1 MEQDSTLLDFGI
13 NLLEGEI
20 DDVIFR
26 TNEFLTTDTFI
37 GSQGPFWWLV
47 QMSMALSVI
56 FSLIYYSGMGYRM
69 ILKHEPLDV
78 MKLFRPFAISLVLTF
93 WYPPTKTG
101 MAGGNVNDCI
111 LDYLAFVPNAIGSY
125 THDLY
130 EAEAVQ
136 VEGRAADVQRLMFQL
151 RQDASDPM
159 SSILLAFKAVGNL
172 AQESSVQNMGDADAL
187 LQEEQMISKAQITTL
202 ISGIVQLLDQIIMFA
217 ALVIFRI
224 GWWSTIYAQQI
235 LLGLLTIFGP
245 IQWAFS
251 LLHKFENAWMKWIM
265 RYLTVHLYGAMLYFV
280 GFYVL
285 LLFDIVLN
293 IQYNDLA
300 AVVADNEATMS
311 YLKNSFLS
319 TGYLM
324 AASCVAVKC
333 LSMVPD
339 LAAWI
344 LPEGEAVM
352 SVRAFS
358 EGVTNSLKSSMHSM
372 GSTATRMF

>member
-13 NLLEGEI
+13 NLLEEEI

-26 TNEFLTTDTFI
+26 TNQFLTTDTFI
-37 GSQGPFWWLV
+37 GDHGPFWWIV

-56 FSLIYYSGMGYRM
+56 FTLIYYSGMGYRM

-172 AQESSVQNMGDADAL
+172 TQESSVQNMGDADAL

-311 YLKNSFLS
+311 YVKNSFFS

-372 GSTATRMF
+372 GSTASRMF

>member
-1 MEQDSTLLDFGI
+1 MEKDSTLIDFGI
-13 NLLEGEI
+13 NLLEEEI

-37 GSQGPFWWLV
+37 GDQGPFWWLV

-56 FSLIYYSGMGYRM
+56 FTLIYYSGMGYRM

-111 LDYLAFVPNAIGSY
+111 LDYLAFIPNAIGSY

-151 RQDASDPM
+151 REDASDPM

-202 ISGIVQLLDQIIMFA
+202 ISGIIQLLDQIIMFA

>member
-13 NLLEGEI
+13 NLLEEEI

-37 GSQGPFWWLV
+37 GDQGPFWWLV

-56 FSLIYYSGMGYRM
+56 FTLIFYSSMGYRM

-136 VEGRAADVQRLMFQL
+136 VEGRAADVQRLMYQL

-202 ISGIVQLLDQIIMFA
+202 ISGIIQLLDQIIMFA

-358 EGVTNSLKSSMHSM
+358 EGVTNSLKSSMTSM
-372 GSTATRMF
+372 GSSAAKMI

>member
-1 MEQDSTLLDFGI
+1 MERDSTLLDFGI

-20 DDVIFR
+20 DDVIFQ

-56 FSLIYYSGMGYRM
+56 FTLIYYSGMGYRM

-101 MAGGNVNDCI
+101 MAGSDVNDCI

-151 RQDASDPM
+151 REDASDPM

-202 ISGIVQLLDQIIMFA
+202 ISGIIQLLDQIIMFA

-224 GWWSTIYAQQI
+224 GWWSTIYAQI

-311 YLKNSFLS
+311 YVKNSFLS

-358 EGVTNSLKSSMHSM
+358 EGVTNSLKSSMQSM
-372 GSTATRMF
+372 GSTAARAF

>member
-13 NLLEGEI
+13 NLLEEEI

-37 GSQGPFWWLV
+37 GDQGPFWWLV

-56 FSLIYYSGMGYRM
+56 FTLIYYSGMGYRM

-111 LDYLAFVPNAIGSY
+111 LDYLAFIPNAIGSY

-151 RQDASDPM
+151 REDASDPM

-202 ISGIVQLLDQIIMFA
+202 ISGIIQLLDQIIMFA

>member
-13 NLLEGEI
+13 NLLEEEI

-37 GSQGPFWWLV
+37 GDQGPFWWIV

-56 FSLIYYSGMGYRM
+56 FTLIFYAGMGYRM

-136 VEGRAADVQRLMFQL
+136 VEGRAADVQRLMYQL

-159 SSILLAFKAVGNL
+159 SSILMAFKAVGNL

-202 ISGIVQLLDQIIMFA
+202 ISGIIQILDQIIMFA

-339 LAAWI
+339 LAACI

-372 GSTATRMF
+372 GSTAARAF

>member
-1 MEQDSTLLDFGI
+1 
-13 NLLEGEI
+13 
-20 DDVIFR
+20 
-26 TNEFLTTDTFI
+26 
-37 GSQGPFWWLV
+37 
-47 QMSMALSVI
+47 
-56 FSLIYYSGMGYRM
+56 
-69 ILKHEPLDV
+69 
-78 MKLFRPFAISLVLTF
+78 
-93 WYPPTKTG
+93 
-101 MAGGNVNDCI
+101 
-111 LDYLAFVPNAIGSY
+111 
-125 THDLY
+125 
-130 EAEAVQ
+130 
-136 VEGRAADVQRLMFQL
+136 
-151 RQDASDPM
+151 
-159 SSILLAFKAVGNL
+159 
-172 AQESSVQNMGDADAL
+172 
-187 LQEEQMISKAQITTL
+187 
-202 ISGIVQLLDQIIMFA
+202 MFA

-358 EGVTNSLKSSMHSM
+358 EGVTNSLKSSMTSM
-372 GSTATRMF
+372 GSSAAKMI

>member
-1 MEQDSTLLDFGI
+1 MERDSTLLDFGI

-20 DDVIFR
+20 DDVIFQ

-56 FSLIYYSGMGYRM
+56 FTLIYYSGMGYRM

-101 MAGGNVNDCI
+101 MAGGDVNDCI

-151 RQDASDPM
+151 REDASDPM

-202 ISGIVQLLDQIIMFA
+202 ISGIIQLLDQIIMFA

-358 EGVTNSLKSSMHSM
+358 EGVTNSLKSSMQSM
-372 GSTATRMF
+372 GSTAARAF

>member
-1 MEQDSTLLDFGI
+1 MEGDSTIVDFGI
-13 NLLEGEI
+13 NLLEEEI

-37 GSQGPFWWLV
+37 GDQGPFWWIV

-56 FSLIYYSGMGYRM
+56 FTLIYFSGMGYRM

-101 MAGGNVNDCI
+101 MAGGGVNDCI

-130 EAEAVQ
+130 QAEAVQ
-136 VEGRAADVQRLMFQL
+136 VNGRMNDVQRLMYQL
-151 RQDASDPM
+151 RDDSSDPM
-159 SSILLAFKAVGNL
+159 SNILLAFKAVGNL

-202 ISGIVQLLDQIIMFA
+202 ISGIVQILDQIIMLI
-217 ALVIFRI
+217 ALITFRI
-224 GWWSTIYAQQI
+224 GWWATIYAQQI
-235 LLGLLTIFGP
+235 LLGMLTIFGP

-251 LLHKFENAWMKWIM
+251 LLPKWEGAWAKWLI
-265 RYLTVHLYGAMLYFV
+265 RYITVHFYGAMLYFV

-311 YLKNSFLS
+311 YLKNSFFS
-319 TGYLM
+319 AGYLM
-324 AASCVAVKC
+324 AASVVAVKC
-333 LSMVPD
+333 LNMVPE
-339 LAAWI
+339 LAQWMI
-344 LPEGEAVM
+344 PEGE
-352 SVRAFS
+352 SLFS
-358 EGVTNSLKSSMHSM
+358 ARSFGEGV
-372 GSTATRMF
+372 ATTVSQKLQSVIPGR

>member
-1 MEQDSTLLDFGI
+1 MEQDSTLIDFGI
-13 NLLEGEI
+13 NLLEEEI

-37 GSQGPFWWLV
+37 GSQGPFWWIV

-56 FSLIYYSGMGYRM
+56 FTLIFYSSMGYRM

-93 WYPPTKTG
+93 WYPPTMTG
-101 MAGGNVNDCI
+101 MAGGSKWGVNDCI

-159 SSILLAFKAVGNL
+159 SSILLAYKAVGNL
-172 AQESSVQNMGDADAL
+172 VHESSVQAQADADAL

-202 ISGIVQLLDQIIMFA
+202 ISGIIQLLDQIIMFA

-358 EGVTNSLKSSMHSM
+358 EGVTNSLKSSMASM
-372 GSTATRMF
+372 GIK

>member
-26 TNEFLTTDTFI
+26 TNQFLTTDTFI
-37 GSQGPFWWLV
+37 GDHGPFWWIV
-47 QMSMALSVI
+47 QMSMALSGI
-56 FSLIYYSGMGYRM
+56 FTLIYYSGMGYRM

-111 LDYLAFVPNAIGSY
+111 LDYLAFIPNAIGSY

-136 VEGRAADVQRLMFQL
+136 VEGRAADVQRLMYQL

-202 ISGIVQLLDQIIMFA
+202 ISGIIQLLDQIIMFS

-235 LLGLLTIFGP
+235 LLGLLTTFGP

-251 LLHKFENAWMKWIM
+251 LLPKWENAWMKWIM

-358 EGVTNSLKSSMHSM
+358 EGVTNSLKSSMASM
-372 GSTATRMF
+372 GIK

>member
-13 NLLEGEI
+13 NLLEEEI

-56 FSLIYYSGMGYRM
+56 FTLIYYSGMGYRM

-101 MAGGNVNDCI
+101 MAGGGVNDCI
-111 LDYLAFVPNAIGSY
+111 LDYLAYVPNAIGSY

-136 VEGRAADVQRLMFQL
+136 VEGRAADVQRLMYQL
-151 RQDASDPM
+151 RDDSSDPM

-202 ISGIVQLLDQIIMFA
+202 ISGIIQLLDQIIMFA

-235 LLGLLTIFGP
+235 LLGLLTIFEP

-372 GSTATRMF
+372 GSTASRMF

>member
-1 MEQDSTLLDFGI
+1 MEGDSTIVDFGI
-13 NLLEGEI
+13 NLLEEEI

-37 GSQGPFWWLV
+37 GDQGPFWWIV

-56 FSLIYYSGMGYRM
+56 FTLIYFSGMGYRM

-101 MAGGNVNDCI
+101 MAGGGVNDCI

-130 EAEAVQ
+130 QAEAVQ
-136 VEGRAADVQRLMFQL
+136 VNGRMNDVQRLMYQL
-151 RQDASDPM
+151 RDDSSDPM
-159 SSILLAFKAVGNL
+159 SNILLAFKAVGNL

-202 ISGIVQLLDQIIMFA
+202 ISGIVQLLDQIIMLI
-217 ALVIFRI
+217 ALITFRI
-224 GWWSTIYAQQI
+224 GWWATIYAQQI
-235 LLGLLTIFGP
+235 LLGMLTIFGP

-251 LLHKFENAWMKWIM
+251 LLPKWEGAWAKWII
-265 RYLTVHLYGAMLYFV
+265 RYITVHFYGAMLYFV

-311 YLKNSFLS
+311 YLKNSFFS
-319 TGYLM
+319 AGYLM
-324 AASCVAVKC
+324 AASVVAVKC
-333 LSMVPD
+333 LNMVPE
-339 LAAWI
+339 LAQWMI
-344 LPEGEAVM
+344 PEGE
-352 SVRAFS
+352 SLFS
-358 EGVTNSLKSSMHSM
+358 ARSFGEGV
-372 GSTATRMF
+372 ATTVSQKLQSVIPGR

>member
-1 MEQDSTLLDFGI
+1 MEGDSTIVDFGI
-13 NLLEGEI
+13 NLLEEEI

-37 GSQGPFWWLV
+37 GSQGPFWWIV

-56 FSLIYYSGMGYRM
+56 FTLIYFSGMGYRM

-101 MAGGNVNDCI
+101 MAGGGVNDCI

-136 VEGRAADVQRLMFQL
+136 VNGRMNDVQRLMYQL
-151 RQDASDPM
+151 RDDSSDPM
-159 SSILLAFKAVGNL
+159 SNILLAFKAVGNL

-202 ISGIVQLLDQIIMFA
+202 ISGIIQLLDQIIMLI
-217 ALVIFRI
+217 ALITFRI
-224 GWWSTIYAQQI
+224 GWWATIYAQQI
-235 LLGLLTIFGP
+235 LLGMLTIFGP

-251 LLHKFENAWMKWIM
+251 LLPKWEGAWAKWLI
-265 RYLTVHLYGAMLYFV
+265 RYITVHFYGAMLYFV

-311 YLKNSFLS
+311 YLKNSFFS
-319 TGYLM
+319 AGYLM
-324 AASCVAVKC
+324 AASVVAVKC
-333 LSMVPD
+333 LNMVPE
-339 LAAWI
+339 LAQWMI
-344 LPEGEAVM
+344 PEGE
-352 SVRAFS
+352 SLFS
-358 EGVTNSLKSSMHSM
+358 ARSFGEGVATTVSQKLHSIIP
-372 GSTATRMF
+372 GR

>member
-1 MEQDSTLLDFGI
+1 MEGDSTIVDFGI
-13 NLLEGEI
+13 NLLEEEI

-37 GSQGPFWWLV
+37 GDQGPFWWIV

-56 FSLIYYSGMGYRM
+56 FTLIYFSGMGYRM

-101 MAGGNVNDCI
+101 MAGGGVNDCI

-130 EAEAVQ
+130 QAEAVQ
-136 VEGRAADVQRLMFQL
+136 VNGRMNDVQRLMYQL
-151 RQDASDPM
+151 RDDSSDPM
-159 SSILLAFKAVGNL
+159 SNILLAFKAVGNL

-202 ISGIVQLLDQIIMFA
+202 ISGIVQPLDQIIMLI
-217 ALVIFRI
+217 ALITFRI
-224 GWWSTIYAQQI
+224 GWWATIYAQQI
-235 LLGLLTIFGP
+235 LLGMLTIFGP

-251 LLHKFENAWMKWIM
+251 LLPKWEGAWAKWLI
-265 RYLTVHLYGAMLYFV
+265 RYITVHFYGAMLYFV

-311 YLKNSFLS
+311 YLKNSFFS
-319 TGYLM
+319 AGYLM
-324 AASCVAVKC
+324 AASVVAVKC
-333 LSMVPD
+333 LNMVPE
-339 LAAWI
+339 LAQWMI
-344 LPEGEAVM
+344 PEGE
-352 SVRAFS
+352 SLFS
-358 EGVTNSLKSSMHSM
+358 ARSFGEGV
-372 GSTATRMF
+372 ATTVSQKLQSVIPGR

>member
-1 MEQDSTLLDFGI
+1 MVQDSTLLDFGI
-13 NLLEGEI
+13 NLLEEEI

-56 FSLIYYSGMGYRM
+56 FTLIFYSSMGYRM

-136 VEGRAADVQRLMFQL
+136 VEGRAADVQRLMYQL

-172 AQESSVQNMGDADAL
+172 AQESSVQNMADADAL
-187 LQEEQMISKAQITTL
+187 LQQEQMISKAQITTL
-202 ISGIVQLLDQIIMFA
+202 ISGIIQLLDQIIMFA

-311 YLKNSFLS
+311 YVKNSFFS

-372 GSTATRMF
+372 GSTAARAF

>member
-56 FSLIYYSGMGYRM
+56 FTLIYYSGMGYRM

-130 EAEAVQ
+130 QAEAVQ

-202 ISGIVQLLDQIIMFA
+202 ISGIIQLLDQIIMFA

-372 GSTATRMF
+372 GSTAARAF

>member
-1 MEQDSTLLDFGI
+1 MEQDSTLIDFGI
-13 NLLEGEI
+13 NLLEEEI

-26 TNEFLTTDTFI
+26 TNQFLTTDTFI
-37 GSQGPFWWLV
+37 GDQGPFWWIV

-56 FSLIYYSGMGYRM
+56 FTLIFYAGMGYRM

-101 MAGGNVNDCI
+101 MAGGGVNDCI

-136 VEGRAADVQRLMFQL
+136 VEGRAADVQRLMYQL

-159 SSILLAFKAVGNL
+159 SGILLAYKAVGNL
-172 AQESSVQNMGDADAL
+172 VHESSVQNMGDADAL

-202 ISGIVQLLDQIIMFA
+202 FSGIVQALDQIIMFA

-358 EGVTNSLKSSMHSM
+358 EGVTNSLKSSMHSI
-372 GSTATRMF
+372 GSTAARAF

>member
-1 MEQDSTLLDFGI
+1 MEKDSTLLDFGI

-37 GSQGPFWWLV
+37 GDQGPFWWIV

-56 FSLIYYSGMGYRM
+56 FTLIYYSGMGYRM

-202 ISGIVQLLDQIIMFA
+202 FSGIVQFLDQIIMFA

-311 YLKNSFLS
+311 YVKNSFFS

-352 SVRAFS
+352 SVRAFC
-358 EGVTNSLKSSMHSM
+358 EGVTNSLKSSMTSM
-372 GSTATRMF
+372 GSSAAKMF

>member
-1 MEQDSTLLDFGI
+1 MEGDSTIVDFGI
-13 NLLEGEI
+13 NLLEEEI

-37 GSQGPFWWLV
+37 GDQGPFWWIV

-56 FSLIYYSGMGYRM
+56 FTLIYFSGMGYRM

-101 MAGGNVNDCI
+101 MAGGGVNDCI

-130 EAEAVQ
+130 QAEAVQ
-136 VEGRAADVQRLMFQL
+136 VNGRMNDVQRLMYQL
-151 RQDASDPM
+151 RDDSSDPM
-159 SSILLAFKAVGNL
+159 SNILLAFKAVGNL

-202 ISGIVQLLDQIIMFA
+202 ISGIVQLLDQIIMLI
-217 ALVIFRI
+217 ALITFRI
-224 GWWSTIYAQQI
+224 GWWATIYAQQI
-235 LLGLLTIFGP
+235 LLGMLTIFGP

-251 LLHKFENAWMKWIM
+251 LLPKWEGAWAKWLI
-265 RYLTVHLYGAMLYFV
+265 RYITVHFYGAMLYFV

-311 YLKNSFLS
+311 YLKNSFFS
-319 TGYLM
+319 AGYLM
-324 AASCVAVKC
+324 AASVVAVKC
-333 LSMVPD
+333 LNMVPE
-339 LAAWI
+339 LAQWMI
-344 LPEGEAVM
+344 PEGE
-352 SVRAFS
+352 SLFS
-358 EGVTNSLKSSMHSM
+358 ARSFGEGV
-372 GSTATRMF
+372 ATTVSQKLQSVIQGR

>member
-1 MEQDSTLLDFGI
+1 MEQDSTILDFGI
-13 NLLEGEI
+13 NLLEEEI

-26 TNEFLTTDTFI
+26 TNEFLTDSTFI
-37 GSQGPFWWLV
+37 GSQGPFWWIV

-56 FSLIYYSGMGYRM
+56 FTLIFYSGMGYRM
-69 ILKHEPLDV
+69 ILKREPLDV

-93 WYPPTKTG
+93 WYPPTMTG

-111 LDYLAFVPNAIGSY
+111 LDYLAWVPNAIGSY

-130 EAEAVQ
+130 ASEAVQ
-136 VEGRAADVQRLMFQL
+136 VEDRAKDVQRLMYQL
-151 RQDASDPM
+151 REDASDPM
-159 SSILLAFKAVGNL
+159 STILMAFKAVGNL
-172 AQESSVQNMGDADAL
+172 VQESSVQNMGDADAA
-187 LQEEQMISKAQITTL
+187 LQQEQLISKAQITTL
-202 ISGIVQLLDQIIMFA
+202 FSGFVQLLDQIIMFA

-224 GWWSTIYAQQI
+224 GWWSTIYCQQI
-235 LLGLLTIFGP
+235 LLGALTIFGP

-251 LLHKFENAWMKWIM
+251 LLPKFETAWMKWIM

-311 YLKNSFLS
+311 YIKNSFFS

-324 AASCVAVKC
+324 AASVVAVKC
-333 LSMVPD
+333 LSLVPD

-352 SVRAFS
+352 SVRGFS
-358 EGVTNSLKSSMHSM
+358 EGVTQSLKSSMHSM
-372 GSTATRMF
+372 GSMGKLV

>member
-1 MEQDSTLLDFGI
+1 MERDSTLLDFGI

-20 DDVIFR
+20 DDVIFQ

-56 FSLIYYSGMGYRM
+56 FTLIYYSGMGYRM

-101 MAGGNVNDCI
+101 MAGSDVNDCI

-151 RQDASDPM
+151 REDASDPM

-202 ISGIVQLLDQIIMFA
+202 ISGIIQLLDQIIMFA

-311 YLKNSFLS
+311 YVKNSFLS

-358 EGVTNSLKSSMHSM
+358 EGVTNSLKSSMQSM
-372 GSTATRMF
+372 GSTAARAF

>member
-13 NLLEGEI
+13 NLLEEEI

-37 GSQGPFWWLV
+37 GSQGPFWWIV

-56 FSLIYYSGMGYRM
+56 FTLIFYSSMGYKM

-93 WYPPTKTG
+93 WYPTTMTG
-101 MAGGNVNDCI
+101 MAGGRVNDCI
-111 LDYLAFVPNAIGSY
+111 LDYLAYVPNAIGSY

-136 VEGRAADVQRLMFQL
+136 VEGRAADVQRLMYQL

-159 SSILLAFKAVGNL
+159 SGILLAFKAVGNL

-202 ISGIVQLLDQIIMFA
+202 ISGIIQLLDQIIMFA

-251 LLHKFENAWMKWIM
+251 LLHKFETAWMKWIM

-333 LSMVPD
+333 LSLVPD

-358 EGVTNSLKSSMHSM
+358 EGVTNSLKSSMASM
-372 GSTATRMF
+372 GIK

>member
-1 MEQDSTLLDFGI
+1 MEGDSTIVDFGI
-13 NLLEGEI
+13 NLLEEEI

-37 GSQGPFWWLV
+37 GSQGPFWWIV

-56 FSLIYYSGMGYRM
+56 FTLIYFSGMGYRM

-101 MAGGNVNDCI
+101 MAGGGVNDCI

-136 VEGRAADVQRLMFQL
+136 VNGRMNDVQRLMYQL
-151 RQDASDPM
+151 RDDSSDPM
-159 SSILLAFKAVGNL
+159 SNILLAFKAVGNL

-202 ISGIVQLLDQIIMFA
+202 ISGIIQLLDQIIMLI
-217 ALVIFRI
+217 ALITFRI
-224 GWWSTIYAQQI
+224 GWWATIYAQQI
-235 LLGLLTIFGP
+235 LLGMLTIFGP

-251 LLHKFENAWMKWIM
+251 LLPKWEGAWAKWII
-265 RYLTVHLYGAMLYFV
+265 RYITVHFYGAMLYFV

-311 YLKNSFLS
+311 YLKNSFFS
-319 TGYLM
+319 AGYLM
-324 AASCVAVKC
+324 AASVVAVKC
-333 LSMVPD
+333 LNMVPE
-339 LAAWI
+339 LAQWMI
-344 LPEGEAVM
+344 PEGE
-352 SVRAFS
+352 SLFS
-358 EGVTNSLKSSMHSM
+358 ARSFGEGV
-372 GSTATRMF
+372 ATTVSQKLQSVIPGR

>member
-13 NLLEGEI
+13 NLLEEEI

-37 GSQGPFWWLV
+37 GDQGPFWWLV

-56 FSLIYYSGMGYRM
+56 FTLIFYSSMGYRM

-136 VEGRAADVQRLMFQL
+136 VEGRAADVQRLMYQL

-202 ISGIVQLLDQIIMFA
+202 ISGIIQLLDQIIMFA

-311 YLKNSFLS
+311 YVKNSFFS

-372 GSTATRMF
+372 GSTASRMF

>member
-13 NLLEGEI
+13 NLLEEEI

-26 TNEFLTTDTFI
+26 TNQFLTTDTFI
-37 GSQGPFWWLV
+37 GDQGPFWWIV

-56 FSLIYYSGMGYRM
+56 FTLIFYAGMGYRM

-101 MAGGNVNDCI
+101 MAGGGVNDCI

-136 VEGRAADVQRLMFQL
+136 VEGRAADVQRLMYQL

-172 AQESSVQNMGDADAL
+172 TQESSVQNMADADAL

-202 ISGIVQLLDQIIMFA
+202 ISGIIQLLDQIIMFA

-372 GSTATRMF
+372 GSTAARAF

>member
-1 MEQDSTLLDFGI
+1 MEKDSTLIDFGI
-13 NLLEGEI
+13 NLLEEEI

-37 GSQGPFWWLV
+37 GDQGPFWWLV

-56 FSLIYYSGMGYRM
+56 FTLIYYSGMGYRM

-111 LDYLAFVPNAIGSY
+111 LDYLAFIPNAIGSY

-151 RQDASDPM
+151 REDASDPM

-202 ISGIVQLLDQIIMFA
+202 ISGIIQLLDQIIMFA

-251 LLHKFENAWMKWIM
+251 LLHKFETAWMKWIM

-333 LSMVPD
+333 LSLVPD

-358 EGVTNSLKSSMHSM
+358 EGVTNSLKSSMASM
-372 GSTATRMF
+372 GIK

>member
-26 TNEFLTTDTFI
+26 TNQFLTTDTFI
-37 GSQGPFWWLV
+37 GDQGPFWWIV

-56 FSLIYYSGMGYRM
+56 FTLIFYSGMGYRM

-93 WYPPTKTG
+93 WYPPTMTG
-101 MAGGNVNDCI
+101 MAGGGVNDCI
-111 LDYLAFVPNAIGSY
+111 LDYLAYVPNAIGSY

-136 VEGRAADVQRLMFQL
+136 VEGRAADVQRLMYQL

-202 ISGIVQLLDQIIMFA
+202 ISGIIQLLDQIIMFA

-372 GSTATRMF
+372 GSTAAKII

>member
-13 NLLEGEI
+13 NLLEEEI

-37 GSQGPFWWLV
+37 GDQGPFWWIV

-56 FSLIYYSGMGYRM
+56 FTLIFYSSMGYRM

-101 MAGGNVNDCI
+101 MAGGGVNDCI

-130 EAEAVQ
+130 QAEAVQ
-136 VEGRAADVQRLMFQL
+136 VNGRMNDVQRLMYQL
-151 RQDASDPM
+151 RDDSSDPM
-159 SSILLAFKAVGNL
+159 SNILLAFKAVGNL

-202 ISGIVQLLDQIIMFA
+202 ISGIVQLLDQIIMLI
-217 ALVIFRI
+217 ALITFRI
-224 GWWSTIYAQQI
+224 GWWATIYAQQI
-235 LLGLLTIFGP
+235 LLGMLTIFGP

-251 LLHKFENAWMKWIM
+251 LLPKWEGAWAKWLI
-265 RYLTVHLYGAMLYFV
+265 RYITVHFYGAMLYFV

-311 YLKNSFLS
+311 YLKNSFFS
-319 TGYLM
+319 AGYLM
-324 AASCVAVKC
+324 AASVVAVKC
-333 LSMVPD
+333 LNMVPE
-339 LAAWI
+339 LAQWMI
-344 LPEGEAVM
+344 PEGE
-352 SVRAFS
+352 SLFS
-358 EGVTNSLKSSMHSM
+358 ARSFGEGV
-372 GSTATRMF
+372 ATTVSQKLQSVIPGR

>member
-26 TNEFLTTDTFI
+26 TNQFLTTDTFI
-37 GSQGPFWWLV
+37 GDQGPFWWIV

-56 FSLIYYSGMGYRM
+56 FTLIFYSSMGYRM

-130 EAEAVQ
+130 QAEAVQ

-159 SSILLAFKAVGNL
+159 SGILLAFKAVGNL

-202 ISGIVQLLDQIIMFA
+202 ISGIIQLLDQIIMFA

-311 YLKNSFLS
+311 YVKNSFFS

-372 GSTATRMF
+372 GSTAARAF

>member
-13 NLLEGEI
+13 NLLEEEI

-37 GSQGPFWWLV
+37 GSQGPFWWIV

-56 FSLIYYSGMGYRM
+56 FTLIFYSSMGYKM

-93 WYPPTKTG
+93 WYPTTMTG
-101 MAGGNVNDCI
+101 MAGGRVNDCI
-111 LDYLAFVPNAIGSY
+111 LDYLAYVPNAIGSY

-136 VEGRAADVQRLMFQL
+136 VEGRMKDVQMLMYQL
-151 RQDASDPM
+151 REDSSDPM
-159 SSILLAFKAVGNL
+159 STILTAFKTVGNL
-172 AQESSVQNMGDADAL
+172 MQESSVQNMGDADAA
-187 LQEEQMISKAQITTL
+187 LQEEQLISKAQITTL
-202 ISGIVQLLDQIIMFA
+202 FSGVVQLLDQIIMFV
-217 ALVIFRI
+217 ALVVFRI

-251 LLHKFENAWMKWIM
+251 LLPKFETAWMKWIM

-311 YLKNSFLS
+311 YIKNSFFS

-358 EGVTNSLKSSMHSM
+358 EGVTNSLKSSMTSM
-372 GSTATRMF
+372 GSSAAKMF

>member
-1 MEQDSTLLDFGI
+1 MEQDSTLIDFGI
-13 NLLEGEI
+13 NLLEEEI

-37 GSQGPFWWLV
+37 GSQGPFWWIV

-56 FSLIYYSGMGYRM
+56 FTLIFYAGMGYRM

-101 MAGGNVNDCI
+101 MAGGGVNDCI

-136 VEGRAADVQRLMFQL
+136 VEGRAADVQRLMYQL

-202 ISGIVQLLDQIIMFA
+202 ISGIIQLLDQIIMFA

-372 GSTATRMF
+372 GSTAARAF